1 MVTASLLAFT
11 ATASYAATVK
21 ITVTNLAETGG
32 FALTPLYTAFHNSS
46 FDAFDVGS
54 TASAGLERLAELG
67 DPSLIANIRTA
78 TDPDSVGGML
88 AAGSPPPIQA
98 GETASRTFTLDGN
111 DHAFFTY
118 LAMVLPSN
126 DSFIG
131 TDSAIRIFDDF
142 GNFLGD
148 QTINVTGADIFD
160 AGTEVNNAAVDGGAA
175 PTNDPKAGIAENG
188 VVMPG
193 QSLNDFAGQILFGQK
208 LALNQIDF
216 FSDPGNFQVARIEIS
231 AVPLPAA
238 LPLFGA
244 ALLGM
249 GILGRRRKNQAKTV

>member
-1 MVTASLLAFT
+1 MRKSGQLTSGKDDKMILKKIGCITGGAMVTASLLAFT

-131 TDSAIRIFDDF
+131 TDSAIRIFA
-142 GNFLGD
+142 
-148 QTINVTGADIFD
+148 V
-160 AGTEVNNAAVDGGAA
+160 AA
-175 PTNDPKAGIAENG
+175 
-188 VVMPG
+188 
-193 QSLNDFAGQILFGQK
+193 
-208 LALNQIDF
+208 
-216 FSDPGNFQVARIEIS
+216 
-231 AVPLPAA
+231 
-238 LPLFGA
+238 
-244 ALLGM
+244 
-249 GILGRRRKNQAKTV
+249 RRMCRM